1 MTKAE
6 KLRERILGRPTP
18 ANIRNDEL
26 KLFLL
31 QIGMVEVRVGKTS
44 GSRIKFADPEN
55 PSRQIR
61 LHKAHGAS
69 PVNRTAL
76 RDVVAQLRKMGL
88 VEKDNG

>member
-18 ANIRNDEL
+18 ADIRNDEL

-31 QIGMVEVRVGKTS
+31 QIGMIEVRVG
-44 GSRIKFADPEN
+44 N
-55 PSRQIR
+55 CM
-61 LHKAHGAS
+61 HKAHGAS